1 MNKLTQR
8 LIKSLSG
15 IDIKQLLA
23 EKENLS
29 VSNKQLVSD
38 LSRMKQEV
46 LYFRDLQKQKQ
57 EELDKVLLQLEELQ
71 ASVDGLQQEVDAKEA
86 VLLQQTLQVERLE
99 KKVKNAETESA
110 GADMALEN
118 LQKEVTV
125 LKGEKSQSDKELFAL
140 KESLSL
146 AEKQLQEKS
155 AEFEKFRQ
163 QSAEEQEALKQV
175 AAGKQDALAQQSADS
190 QATLSSLQQE
200 LSETC
205 LTKERMDKELSALKE
220 SLSSAEKLLQEKSAE
235 FEKFRQQSAEEQ
247 EVLKLA
253 AAGKQ
258 DELVQQYETL
268 QKELAALKETLAQV
282 EKETETIRQ
291 EASENYD
298 KLVDWEDKSVS
309 WNTEKLDLLKEK
321 EQLAKNLSD
330 KEETLKLQSEEIGA
344 KSVELE
350 TLKGQLAETELIKDD
365 LKAAQVL
372 VKEQEEAMALLQ
384 KDAAEMVQ
392 LREQVKELDLLKGQI
407 VSLKETVASNAHLA
421 EELEEYRRADAGR
434 VDEIAALNRLIA
446 ELKAQKES
454 ETLQPEEEVE
464 KNLETVTSVEEV
476 VKKNESKIEELQ
488 EVALQEEEVEDAVV
502 ASAGAADSEYVDEE
516 NADEAEGNLLYAY
529 QEMQDRLKKST
540 STHPYTRITTLPNG
554 CQYIFESKTL
564 QVKAELFTWG
574 IEGKEVVKGE
584 PHFISHSE
592 VMTVEGLESPF
603 MSDLLECDFSE
614 EGNGEEV
621 AETLLMAVCT
631 YRPLHISYRDKN
643 GRVSERN
650 IYWMAFP
657 LNSGSVK
664 LPDSKLFQHL
674 FGEKIDSERLVAMC
688 AHSMESRIFT
698 VSQILSIQVF
708 DAFVTTERGIDAQR
722 SGLKDALLSEQYE
735 AADMIYQCIPNR
747 LRDGFDVK
755 SNRAHYYML
764 EGDFEK
770 AADIYLSLAPDTK
783 VNKKL
788 SWARYN
794 VQQFDQFIERNI
806 QPDKFMQLKEALK
819 AEGWKI

>member
-38 LSRMKQEV
+38 LNQMKQEV

-71 ASVDGLQQEVDAKEA
+71 TSVDGLQQEVDAKEA
-86 VLLQQTLQVERLE
+86 VLLQQTLQVEKLE

-125 LKGEKSQSDKELFAL
+125 LKGEKSQL
-140 KESLSL
+140 
-146 AEKQLQEKS
+146 
-155 AEFEKFRQ
+155 
-163 QSAEEQEALKQV
+163 
-175 AAGKQDALAQQSADS
+175 
-190 QATLSSLQQE
+190 
-200 LSETC
+200 
-205 LTKERMDKELSALKE
+205 DKELSVLKE
-220 SLSSAEKLLQEKSAE
+220 SLSSAEKQLQDKSAE
-235 FEKFRQQSAEEQ
+235 FEQFRQQSAEEQ

-253 AAGKQ
+253 AASKQDALVQQSADSQAALSSLQQELSETCLAKEQLDKELSVLKESLSSAEKQLQDKSAEFEKFRQQSAEEQKVLKLAAAGKQ
-258 DELVQQYETL
+258 DALVQQYETL
-268 QKELAALKETLAQV
+268 QEELVTLKGILDQV

-298 KLVDWEDKSVS
+298 KLVEWEEKSVA

-321 EQLAKNLSD
+321 EQLANNLSD
-330 KEETLKLQSEEIGA
+330 KEEALKLQSEEIGA

-350 TLKGQLAETELIKDD
+350 TLKGQLAETELIKDN

-392 LREQVKELDLLKGQI
+392 LREQVKELGVLKEQI

-476 VKKNESKIEELQ
+476 VNNKENKVEEPQ
-488 EVALQEEEVEDAVV
+488 EVALQEGVEDVV
-502 ASAGAADSEYVDEE
+502 AVSTESENSEYVDEE
-516 NADEAEGNLLYAY
+516 SSDEVGGNLLDAY

-540 STHPYTRITTLPNG
+540 STHPYTRITTFPNG

-574 IEGKEVVKGE
+574 VEGKEVVKGE
-584 PHFISHSE
+584 PHFISHNE
-592 VMTVEGLESPF
+592 VMTVEGLQSPF
-603 MSDLLECDFSE
+603 MSDPLECDFSE

-735 AADMIYQCIPNR
+735 AADMIYQCMPKMY
-747 LRDGFDVK
+747 RDGFDIK